1 MADEKSKTNP
11 HQHHKLDYTSEAEV
25 KPSRNSESKIYF
37 DKLPYEIVENILIL
51 ATTTTRQA
59 PETYRS
65 LIQTC
70 KKISNIPEQRKR
82 KILPLLY
89 LQIPDDGSQFEHPY
103 DISKSA
109 SSGKRRKRFHV

>member
-25 KPSRNSESKIYF
+25 KPSRNPESKIYF

-59 PETYRS
+59 PDTYRS

-70 KKISNIPEQRKR
+70 KKISNIPE
-82 KILPLLY
+82 
-89 LQIPDDGSQFEHPY
+89 
-103 DISKSA
+103 
-109 SSGKRRKRFHV
+109 